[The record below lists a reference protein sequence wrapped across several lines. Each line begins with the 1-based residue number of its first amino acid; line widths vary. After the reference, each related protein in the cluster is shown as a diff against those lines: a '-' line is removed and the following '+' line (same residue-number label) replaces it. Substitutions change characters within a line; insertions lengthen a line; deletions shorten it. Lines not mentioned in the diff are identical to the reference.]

1 MTNKTRQQYRRGLLV
16 VAAFAIYLALGLAL
30 ILR

>member
-16 VAAFAIYLALGLAL
+16 VAAVAIYLALGLAL